1 MTWKLSGFLAV
12 VFLLATGAPPG
23 AAAPAAPT
31 APASALAAASAVAT
45 PDATRDDT
53 PDDTPAAD
61 TGAIEGVLTIE
72 RTPARRTVDRYGGS
86 GSSRPV
92 QEIAPVVYLKGAM
105 GSAGTG
111 SGDVTMAQR
120 DTAFVP
126 GLLVVAV
133 GTTVRF
139 PNQDPFFHNV
149 FSYSSAARFDL
160 GRYPRGESKEVQ
172 FMEPG
177 IVKVYCEVHEPM
189 RAVIMVTENRH
200 WAVPDSAGRFTLP
213 AVPAGTHTLVAWHA
227 DRGEVEREITVRSG
241 EVVRVELEL

>member
-1 MTWKLSGFLAV
+1 MTWKLSGLLAV

-23 AAAPAAPT
+23 AAAPAA
-31 APASALAAASAVAT
+31 ASAVAT
-45 PDATRDDT
+45 H
-53 PDDTPAAD
+53 DDTPAATSPANASPAGSFVD

-72 RTPARRTVDRYGGS
+72 RTPPRRTVDRYGGS

-92 QEIAPVVYLKGAM
+92 QEIAPVVYLKGAV
-105 GSAGTG
+105 GSAGSG

-126 GLLVVAV
+126 GLLVVPV

-160 GRYPRGESKEVQ
+160 GRYPRGESKDVQ

-189 RAVIMVTENRH
+189 RAVIMVTENMH
-200 WAVPDSAGRFTLP
+200 WAVPDSAGWFKLP